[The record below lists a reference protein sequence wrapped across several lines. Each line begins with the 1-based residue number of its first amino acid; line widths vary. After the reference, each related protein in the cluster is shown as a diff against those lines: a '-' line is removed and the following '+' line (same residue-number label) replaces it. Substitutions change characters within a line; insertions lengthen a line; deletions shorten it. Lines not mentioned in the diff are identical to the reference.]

1 MGKFFL
7 AFVLLDQIFQEFE
20 MCSEGIFASLG
31 SPIIGKWFSACK
43 GFFYEDVFRIFQ
55 VPQVRSQIAVCD
67 VKQFFEGIEVKPLI
81 DHQDGHDAE
90 SDHIFKCFVVNA
102 FHLIDRIGNTSWIRR
117 SHAKSQI
124 PKPNKEAHKQGKTR
138 QRFLKPTVR
147 SRDF

>member
-1 MGKFFL
+1 MRSK
-7 AFVLLDQIFQEFE
+7 
-20 MCSEGIFASLG
+20 GIFASLG
-31 SPIIGKWFSACK
+31 SSIRGKRFSSRK

-55 VPQVRSQIAVCD
+55 VPQVRSQITVGD
-67 VKQFFEGIEVKPLI
+67 IKQLFEGIEVIPII
-81 DHQDGHDAE
+81 DHQYGHDAE

-124 PKPNKEAHKQGKTR
+124 PGPNKEAHKQGKTR
-138 QRFLKPTVR
+138 QRLPKPTAR

>member
-1 MGKFFL
+1 MRSK
-7 AFVLLDQIFQEFE
+7 
-20 MCSEGIFASLG
+20 GIFASLG
-31 SPIIGKWFSACK
+31 SSIRGKRFSSRK

-55 VPQVRSQIAVCD
+55 IPQVRSQIAVGD
-67 VKQFFEGIEVKPLI
+67 LKQFFEGIEVIPII

-90 SDHIFKCFVVNA
+90 SDHIFKCFVVIA

-124 PKPNKEAHKQGKTR
+124 PEPNKEAHKQGKTR
-138 QRFLKPTVR
+138 QRLPKATAR